1 MASVVIQVKKGK
13 IKSFPKE
20 LRMVLSVWYCP
31 GMDKMV
37 ISDVCSYAD
46 FLACDTGVS
55 EFKLLK
61 VY

>member
-1 MASVVIQVKKGK
+1 
-13 IKSFPKE
+13 
-20 LRMVLSVWYCP
+20 MVLPVWYCP